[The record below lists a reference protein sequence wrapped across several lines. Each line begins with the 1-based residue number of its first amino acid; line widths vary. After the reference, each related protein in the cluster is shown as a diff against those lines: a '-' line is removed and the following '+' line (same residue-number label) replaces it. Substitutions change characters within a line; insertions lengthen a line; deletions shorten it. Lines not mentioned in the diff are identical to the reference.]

1 MEETDVDETKSRA
14 DTTLYA
20 DVAHAQV
27 IGRTNCGKW
36 GGKADMFHSQEK
48 RETAFFWKYF
58 GQKDSSSKLCRA
70 LTTEFEPNFSLS
82 LLITHY
88 RPFS

>member
-27 IGRTNCGKW
+27 IGRTNCGRWEEKQIC
-36 GGKADMFHSQEK
+36 FTHRK
-48 RETAFFWKYF
+48 REKQLFFGSILVRKILPVNY
-58 GQKDSSSKLCRA
+58 A
-70 LTTEFEPNFSLS
+70 E
-82 LLITHY
+82 H
-88 RPFS
+88 

>member
-1 MEETDVDETKSRA
+1 MDETKSRA
-14 DTTLYA
+14 DTTLHA
-20 DVAHAQV
+20 DVAHTQAV
-27 IGRTNCGKW
+27 RRTNCGRW
-36 GGKADMFHSQEK
+36 EGRADMFHSQEK
-48 RETAFFWKYF
+48 REMAFSFWKYF

-70 LTTEFEPNFSLS
+70 LTTEFEPIFSLS